1 METGGSCSPKRLLR
15 EQVIHPDFSIFLQT
29 VMLLLAQKFS
39 KTPQHMGTLFQT
51 PLYAVYLYSKNTYHC
66 TKLYFEFD
74 CIDCFSPFFVSP
86 TEKSF
91 PRLWL
96 NTTVM
101 MMMMMMMACVV
112 ISLGV
117 SKHPIYINIVREP
130 LERLVSYYYVLRYG
144 NDFDPNQKR
153 KRAGN
158 QVSLLNVLTIRLQ
171 CPKWRGTELVQ
182 QLIIDRKTTATTSW
196 PADFGLV
203 SK

>member
-1 METGGSCSPKRLLR
+1 M
-15 EQVIHPDFSIFLQT
+15 
-29 VMLLLAQKFS
+29 
-39 KTPQHMGTLFQT
+39 
-51 PLYAVYLYSKNTYHC
+51 
-66 TKLYFEFD
+66 
-74 CIDCFSPFFVSP
+74 
-86 TEKSF
+86 
-91 PRLWL
+91 
-96 NTTVM
+96 M

-171 CPKWRGTELVQ
+171 CPK
-182 QLIIDRKTTATTSW
+182 
-196 PADFGLV
+196 
-203 SK
+203 